1 MKNTL
6 TELVFLLDRSGS
18 MAGAETDTVGSFNS
32 VIEKQ
37 KKENCRCLVTTVLF
51 DNYMETIHDR
61 VPLDKIAPL
70 TEKEYYVR
78 GSTALLDAAGT
89 TIDRIR
95 DLQEHA
101 GSENKPQQTIV
112 VIITDGIE
120 NASRRYS
127 YREVSA
133 AISRMKESY
142 DWQFLFLG
150 ADIDA
155 AKEAQRYGID
165 PEYAVDF
172 KKDRE
177 GFTAVHTFIC
187 SAVEEMQ
194 TEGRISER
202 WKTAVQKDMQRRDKK

>member
-78 GSTALLDAAGT
+78 
-89 TIDRIR
+89 
-95 DLQEHA
+95 
-101 GSENKPQQTIV
+101 
-112 VIITDGIE
+112 
-120 NASRRYS
+120 
-127 YREVSA
+127 
-133 AISRMKESY
+133 
-142 DWQFLFLG
+142 
-150 ADIDA
+150 
-155 AKEAQRYGID
+155 
-165 PEYAVDF
+165 
-172 KKDRE
+172 
-177 GFTAVHTFIC
+177 
-187 SAVEEMQ
+187 
-194 TEGRISER
+194 
-202 WKTAVQKDMQRRDKK
+202 

>member
-112 VIITDGIE
+112 LIITDGIE

-172 KKDRE
+172 KKDR
-177 GFTAVHTFIC
+177 
-187 SAVEEMQ
+187 
-194 TEGRISER
+194 
-202 WKTAVQKDMQRRDKK
+202 